1 MKSEN
6 LQNNFYNLAYYFG
19 ILVFS
24 DKSKLVDHEKYH
36 DLEVFFLNATYYA
49 KSPRFI
55 EGLITWSM
63 KFGSYLSPSKLRRL
77 IKMKTLHNPQVLGS
91 LLDIIDKKNN
101 RGSFRIVTKLLHP
114 LNIKLGLTP
123 ESKIDLVRK
132 PYPEFY
138 KWGIVIPHYE
148 CNEDKYLRP
157 MNYLVKNC
165 VEIKNRILIGSAVHA
180 DLVTMLQKNKN
191 NLSNLNA
198 YRSAKMIY
206 SERSSVNKIYDDILY
221 VI

>member
-1 MKSEN
+1 MNSEKS
-6 LQNNFYNLAYYFG
+6 QNNFYNLAYYFG
-19 ILVFS
+19 ILVFN
-24 DKSKLVDHEKYH
+24 DKYKLVDHEKYH
-36 DLEVFFLNATYYA
+36 DLEVFFLNATYHA
-49 KSPRFI
+49 QSPRFI

-77 IKMKTLHNPQVLGS
+77 IKMKTLYNPQVLGS
-91 LLDIIDKKNN
+91 LLDIIGKKNN
-101 RGSFRIVTKLLHP
+101 RGSFRIVTKLLQP
-114 LNIKLGLTP
+114 LSVKQGLAP

-138 KWGIVIPHYE
+138 KWGVIIPHYE
-148 CNEDKYLRP
+148 CNEDKYLRSIS
-157 MNYLVKNC
+157 YLVKNC
-165 VEIKNRILIGSAVHA
+165 MEIKNRILIGSAVHA

-198 YRSAKMIY
+198 YRSAKLIF

>member
-1 MKSEN
+1 
-6 LQNNFYNLAYYFG
+6 
-19 ILVFS
+19 
-24 DKSKLVDHEKYH
+24 
-36 DLEVFFLNATYYA
+36 
-49 KSPRFI
+49 
-55 EGLITWSM
+55 
-63 KFGSYLSPSKLRRL
+63 
-77 IKMKTLHNPQVLGS
+77 MKTLYNPQVLGS

-101 RGSFRIVTKLLHP
+101 RGSFRIVTKSLLP
-114 LNIKLGLTP
+114 LKIKQGLMP

-138 KWGIVIPHYE
+138 NWGIVIPYYE

-165 VEIKNRILIGSAVHA
+165 MEIKNRILIGSAVHA

-191 NLSNLNA
+191 NLSHLNA
-198 YRSAKMIY
+198 YRAAKIIF